1 MARTQRENKGQCDTD
16 QKERLSKSAEM
27 KNDQSF
33 KRKHSKEKHTVFVN
47 GQGRQSN
54 HDDHTPRER
63 GKVVSNK
70 RGVTQREDEEV
81 SAIIDRLRKFSPLKV
96 QNDLTQTYQ
105 ANKANL
111 EQTITSL
118 ERKRDIQTQSEEQ

>member
-1 MARTQRENKGQCDTD
+1 
-16 QKERLSKSAEM
+16 M

-33 KRKHSKEKHTVFVN
+33 KRKHSKEKHTVVVN

-63 GKVVSNK
+63 GQVVSNK
-70 RGVTQREDEEV
+70 RGATQREDEEV

-118 ERKRDIQTQSEEQ
+118 ERERDI